1 MSEELQLTP
10 SAPSTLSLIGRI
22 VDGGITTENV
32 AVVERMIALRR
43 EETAAE
49 NKAAFNRALFALKKE
64 ISGMEFYADKQAKK
78 TNGEVSYTYC
88 SEGEISAK
96 LEPVLFKH
104 GFAMLFSQKREEG
117 SVTVEVTLIHE
128 SGHEATSNYSVRVG
142 QSNSMKD
149 ATAVD
154 SGSTTSAWRHLVIKM
169 FGLKSRI
176 REESDARNV
185 GAFISEEKA
194 AELMERA
201 QSCGANL
208 TKLLAFAQAPCFE
221 QIGESILPQ
230 LEAMLRTKEMKLMKM
245 KPATELAEKDLF

>member
-1 MSEELQLTP
+1 MSTELQIQQP
-10 SAPSTLSLIGRI
+10 EISTLSLIGRI
-22 VDGGITTENV
+22 VDSGITTENV
-32 AVVERMIALRR
+32 SVVERMIALRR

-78 TNGEVSYTYC
+78 TNGDISYTYC

-117 SVTVEVTLIHE
+117 SVTVEITLIHE

-142 QSNSMKD
+142 QSNAMKD

-176 REESDARNV
+176 REEGDARNV
-185 GAFISEEKA
+185 GAFITQEKA
-194 AELMERA
+194 DELLHRVTA
-201 QSCGANL
+201 CGADKN
-208 TKLLAFAQAPCFE
+208 KFLAFAQAVSFDC
-221 QIGESILPQ
+221 IGETMLPQ
-230 LEAMLRTKEMKLMKM
+230 LEAMLRAKEKAKP
-245 KPATELAEKDLF
+245 KPANDLAEKDHSF